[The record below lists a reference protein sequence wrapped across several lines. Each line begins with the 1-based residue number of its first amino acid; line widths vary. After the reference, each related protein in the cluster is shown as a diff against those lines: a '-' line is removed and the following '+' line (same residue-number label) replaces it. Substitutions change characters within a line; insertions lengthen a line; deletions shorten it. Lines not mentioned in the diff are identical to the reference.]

1 MSYKHDKK
9 SEKKSKSGLNLNK
22 LSIVILWSVFYEE
35 FSESNSKAGNIIWK
49 NEWTKFWNW
58 ILSG

>member
-9 SEKKSKSGLNLNK
+9 SKIKSKSGLNLNK

-35 FSESNSKAGNIIWK
+35 FSESNSKAGNII
-49 NEWTKFWNW
+49 
-58 ILSG
+58 

>member
-9 SEKKSKSGLNLNK
+9 SKIKSKSGLNLNK

-35 FSESNSKAGNIIWK
+35 FSESNSKAGNIFWK

-58 ILSG
+58 KLSG